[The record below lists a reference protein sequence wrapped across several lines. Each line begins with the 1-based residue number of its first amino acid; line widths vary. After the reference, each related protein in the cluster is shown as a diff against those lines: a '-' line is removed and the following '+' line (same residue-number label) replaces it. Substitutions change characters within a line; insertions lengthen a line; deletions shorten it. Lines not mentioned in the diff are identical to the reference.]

1 MAFPYKK
8 MTEADFERIREI
20 TAPERVTVGADI
32 PEDYFHDEMPE
43 YETRRRYIDVDLEYA
58 GWDLTDSVR
67 TEVEV
72 HGISTFLNSSIIT
85 ELNLNFLSGS
95 STVSLYAA

>member
-43 YETRRRYIDVDLEYA
+43 YGVFPPEHYVFYQKA
-58 GWDLTDSVR
+58 GGHHDFDAVQEFMFNALPLFFGQD
-67 TEVEV
+67 
-72 HGISTFLNSSIIT
+72 
-85 ELNLNFLSGS
+85 
-95 STVSLYAA
+95 